1 MKKENIKQM
10 VGISLLSAI
19 VVVLQLLGS
28 FIHFGPVSI
37 SLVLIPI
44 VVGAAVYG
52 PAAGAVLGGVFSI
65 VVLLQPDTVFFHNIT
80 VFGTIVTVMVKGT
93 LSGWLSGAV
102 YRVLAKK
109 NEWIA
114 VLLAAVVCP
123 IVNTGIFALGCRL
136 FFWDALM
143 ILGGGDAVTF
153 LFTGMIGVNFI
164 AEFLTNVICA
174 PVILRVL
181 KAIKRS

>member
-1 MKKENIKQM
+1 LKKESIKQM

-52 PAAGAVLGGVFSI
+52 PTAGAVLGGMFSI

-80 VFGTIVTVMVKGT
+80 VIGTIVTVMVKGT

-102 YRVLAKK
+102 YRLLAKR
-109 NEWIA
+109 NEWVA
-114 VLLAAVVCP
+114 VFLAAVVCP

-153 LFTGMIGVNFI
+153 LFTGMIGINFI
-164 AEFLTNVICA
+164 AEFVTNVVCA

>member
-1 MKKENIKQM
+1 M
-10 VGISLLSAI
+10 
-19 VVVLQLLGS
+19 
-28 FIHFGPVSI
+28 
-37 SLVLIPI
+37 
-44 VVGAAVYG
+44 
-52 PAAGAVLGGVFSI
+52 
-65 VVLLQPDTVFFHNIT
+65 
-80 VFGTIVTVMVKGT
+80 
-93 LSGWLSGAV
+93 
-102 YRVLAKK
+102 LAKK